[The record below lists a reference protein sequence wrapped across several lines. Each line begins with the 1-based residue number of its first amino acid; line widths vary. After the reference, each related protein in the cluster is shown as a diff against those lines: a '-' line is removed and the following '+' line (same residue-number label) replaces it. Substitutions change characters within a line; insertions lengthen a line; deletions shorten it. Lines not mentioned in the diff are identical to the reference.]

1 MQYMLT
7 VFTDN
12 ILPVFFLIMLGFLL
26 GKKIKLDPS
35 VLTSLN
41 FYIII
46 PSFMFVMLTETD
58 LPDNV
63 AFILVAATIM
73 LVINALLGMLIS
85 KARSFDNVMSRSF
98 ASSLMFYNSGNIGI
112 PLITLVFS
120 DHQNKSALG
129 IALAVQIS
137 VLLVQNISINTVGFI
152 LANHRSGSLK
162 ESIVK
167 VFKMPIIYSIALA
180 LCLKYFSFDPQS
192 LSIWPALVYAKDAM
206 VAIALLTLG
215 IQLAS
220 TSIKSLRA
228 DVFLSSALR
237 LVGGPI
243 AALIIIWFMR
253 FDGIVAQAFLISSSV
268 PTAVNTALIAI
279 ECKTNPEFASQTV
292 MVSTVISAI
301 TLSGVI
307 FLSQILY

>member
-1 MQYMLT
+1 MLA
-7 VFTDN
+7 VFSDN

-26 GKKIKLDPS
+26 GKKVKLDPS

-58 LPDNV
+58 LPANV
-63 AFILVAATIM
+63 ALILVAATIM
-73 LVINALLGMLIS
+73 LVINALLGMVIS
-85 KARSFDNVMSRSF
+85 KVRSFDNVMSRSF

>member
-26 GKKIKLDPS
+26 GKKVKLDPS

-58 LPDNV
+58 LPANV
-63 AFILVAATIM
+63 ALILVAATIM
-73 LVINALLGMLIS
+73 LVINALLGLLIS

-301 TLSGVI
+301 ILSGVI

>member
-1 MQYMLT
+1 MLA
-7 VFTDN
+7 VFSDN

-26 GKKIKLDPS
+26 GKKVKLDPS
-35 VLTSLN
+35 VLTTLN

-58 LPDNV
+58 FPDNV
-63 AFILVAATIM
+63 GLILVAATLM
-73 LVINALLGMLIS
+73 LVINASLGMVIS
-85 KARSFDNVMSRSF
+85 KVRSFDNVMSRSF

-112 PLITLVFS
+112 PLITLFFS

-137 VLLVQNISINTVGFI
+137 VLLVQNISMNTVGFI

-253 FDGIVAQAFLISSSV
+253 FDGIVARAFLISSSV

>member
-1 MQYMLT
+1 MLA
-7 VFTDN
+7 VFSDN

-26 GKKIKLDPS
+26 GKKVKLDPS
-35 VLTSLN
+35 VLTTLN
-41 FYIII
+41 FYIIV

-58 LPDNV
+58 FPANV
-63 AFILVAATIM
+63 GLILVAATLM
-73 LVINALLGMLIS
+73 LVINASLGMVIS
-85 KARSFDNVMSRSF
+85 KVRSFDNVMSRSF

-112 PLITLVFS
+112 PLITLFFS

-137 VLLVQNISINTVGFI
+137 VLLVQNISMNTVGFI

-206 VAIALLTLG
+206 IAIALLTLG

-220 TSIKSLRA
+220 TSLRSLRA

>member
-26 GKKIKLDPS
+26 GKKVKLDPS

-58 LPDNV
+58 LPANV
-63 AFILVAATIM
+63 ALILVAATIM
-73 LVINALLGMLIS
+73 LVINALLGLLIS

>member
-1 MQYMLT
+1 MLA
-7 VFTDN
+7 VFSDN

-26 GKKIKLDPS
+26 GKKVKLDPS
-35 VLTSLN
+35 VLTTLN
-41 FYIII
+41 FYIIV

-58 LPDNV
+58 FPANV
-63 AFILVAATIM
+63 GLILVAATLM
-73 LVINALLGMLIS
+73 LVINASLGMVIS
-85 KARSFDNVMSRSF
+85 KVRSFDNVMSRSF

-112 PLITLVFS
+112 PLITLFFS

-137 VLLVQNISINTVGFI
+137 VLLVQNISMNTVGFI

-253 FDGIVAQAFLISSSV
+253 FDGIVARAFLISSSV

>member
-1 MQYMLT
+1 MLT

-26 GKKIKLDPS
+26 GKKVKLDPS

-63 AFILVAATIM
+63 ALILVAATIM
-73 LVINALLGMLIS
+73 LVINALLGMVIS
-85 KARSFDNVMSRSF
+85 KVRSFDNVMSRSF

-162 ESIVK
+162 ESIIK

-268 PTAVNTALIAI
+268 PIAVNTALIAI
-279 ECKTNPEFASQTV
+279 ESKTNPEFASQTV

>member
-1 MQYMLT
+1 MQYMLA
-7 VFTDN
+7 VFSDN

-26 GKKIKLDPS
+26 GKKVKLDPS
-35 VLTSLN
+35 VLTTLN
-41 FYIII
+41 FYIIV

-58 LPDNV
+58 FPANV
-63 AFILVAATIM
+63 GLILVAATLM
-73 LVINALLGMLIS
+73 LVINASLGMVIS
-85 KARSFDNVMSRSF
+85 KVRSFDNVMSRSF

-112 PLITLVFS
+112 PLITLFFS

-137 VLLVQNISINTVGFI
+137 VLLVQNISMNTVGFI

-206 VAIALLTLG
+206 IAIALLTLG

-220 TSIKSLRA
+220 TSLRSLRA

>member
-1 MQYMLT
+1 MQYMLA
-7 VFTDN
+7 VFSDN

-26 GKKIKLDPS
+26 GKKVKLDPS
-35 VLTSLN
+35 VLTTLN
-41 FYIII
+41 FYIIV

-58 LPDNV
+58 FPDNV
-63 AFILVAATIM
+63 GLILVAATLM
-73 LVINALLGMLIS
+73 LVINASLGMVIS
-85 KARSFDNVMSRSF
+85 KVRSFDNVMSRSF

-112 PLITLVFS
+112 PLITLFFS

-137 VLLVQNISINTVGFI
+137 VLLVQNISMNTVGFI

-206 VAIALLTLG
+206 IAIALLTLG

-220 TSIKSLRA
+220 TSLRSLRA

>member
-7 VFTDN
+7 VFSDN

-26 GKKIKLDPS
+26 GKKVKLDPS

-58 LPDNV
+58 FPDNV
-63 AFILVAATIM
+63 GLILVAATLM
-73 LVINALLGMLIS
+73 LVINASLGMVIS
-85 KARSFDNVMSRSF
+85 KVRSFDNVMSRSF

-112 PLITLVFS
+112 PLITLFFS

-137 VLLVQNISINTVGFI
+137 VLLVQNISMNTVGFI

-206 VAIALLTLG
+206 IAIALLTLG

-220 TSIKSLRA
+220 TSLRSLRA

>member
-26 GKKIKLDPS
+26 GKKVKLDPS

-58 LPDNV
+58 LPANV
-63 AFILVAATIM
+63 ALILVAATIM
-73 LVINALLGMLIS
+73 LVINALLGMVIS

-301 TLSGVI
+301 ILSGVI

>member
-1 MQYMLT
+1 MLA
-7 VFTDN
+7 VFSDN

-26 GKKIKLDPS
+26 GKKVKLDPS
-35 VLTSLN
+35 VLTTLN
-41 FYIII
+41 FYIIV

-58 LPDNV
+58 FPDNV
-63 AFILVAATIM
+63 GLILVAATLM
-73 LVINALLGMLIS
+73 LVINASLGMVIS
-85 KARSFDNVMSRSF
+85 KVRSFDNVMSRSF

-112 PLITLVFS
+112 PLITLFFS

-137 VLLVQNISINTVGFI
+137 VLLVQNISMNTVGFI

-206 VAIALLTLG
+206 IAIALLTLG

-220 TSIKSLRA
+220 TSLRSLRA

>member
-1 MQYMLT
+1 MLT

-26 GKKIKLDPS
+26 GKKVKLDPS

-63 AFILVAATIM
+63 ALILVAATIM

>member
-1 MQYMLT
+1 MLA
-7 VFTDN
+7 VFSDN

-26 GKKIKLDPS
+26 GKKVKLDPS

-63 AFILVAATIM
+63 ALILVAATLM
-73 LVINALLGMLIS
+73 LVINALLGMVIS
-85 KARSFDNVMSRSF
+85 KVRSFDNVMSRSF

-162 ESIVK
+162 ESIIK

-243 AALIIIWFMR
+243 AALIIVWFMR

>member
-26 GKKIKLDPS
+26 GKKVKLDPS

-63 AFILVAATIM
+63 ALILVAATIM
-73 LVINALLGMLIS
+73 LVINALLGMVIS
-85 KARSFDNVMSRSF
+85 KVRSFDNVMSRSF

-162 ESIVK
+162 ESIIK

-268 PTAVNTALIAI
+268 PIAVNTALIAI
-279 ECKTNPEFASQTV
+279 ESKTNPEFASQTV

>member
-1 MQYMLT
+1 M
-7 VFTDN
+7 
-12 ILPVFFLIMLGFLL
+12 
-26 GKKIKLDPS
+26 
-35 VLTSLN
+35 
-41 FYIII
+41 
-46 PSFMFVMLTETD
+46 
-58 LPDNV
+58 
-63 AFILVAATIM
+63 
-73 LVINALLGMLIS
+73 
-85 KARSFDNVMSRSF
+85 
-98 ASSLMFYNSGNIGI
+98 
-112 PLITLVFS
+112 
-120 DHQNKSALG
+120 
-129 IALAVQIS
+129 
-137 VLLVQNISINTVGFI
+137 
-152 LANHRSGSLK
+152 ANHRSGSLK
-162 ESIVK
+162 ESIIK

>member
-1 MQYMLT
+1 MLA
-7 VFTDN
+7 VFSDN

-26 GKKIKLDPS
+26 GKKVKLDPS
-35 VLTSLN
+35 VLTTLN
-41 FYIII
+41 FYIIV

-58 LPDNV
+58 FPANV
-63 AFILVAATIM
+63 GLILVAATLM
-73 LVINALLGMLIS
+73 LVINASLGMVIS
-85 KARSFDNVMSRSF
+85 KVRSFDNVMSRSF

-112 PLITLVFS
+112 PLITLFFS

-137 VLLVQNISINTVGFI
+137 VLLVQNISMNTVGFI

>member
-1 MQYMLT
+1 MLT

>member
-26 GKKIKLDPS
+26 GKKVKLDPS

-58 LPDNV
+58 LPANV
-63 AFILVAATIM
+63 ALILVAATIM
-73 LVINALLGMLIS
+73 LVINALLGMVIS
-85 KARSFDNVMSRSF
+85 KVRSFDNVMSRSF

>member
-1 MQYMLT
+1 MLA
-7 VFTDN
+7 VFSDN

-26 GKKIKLDPS
+26 GKKVKLDPS
-35 VLTSLN
+35 VLTTLN
-41 FYIII
+41 FYIIV

-58 LPDNV
+58 FPDNV
-63 AFILVAATIM
+63 GLILVAATLM
-73 LVINALLGMLIS
+73 LVINASLGMVIS
-85 KARSFDNVMSRSF
+85 KVRSFDNVMSRSF

-112 PLITLVFS
+112 PLITLFFS

-137 VLLVQNISINTVGFI
+137 VLLVQNISMNTVGFI

-253 FDGIVAQAFLISSSV
+253 FDGIVARAFLISSSV

>member
-1 MQYMLT
+1 MQYMLA
-7 VFTDN
+7 VFSDN

-26 GKKIKLDPS
+26 GKKVKLDPS
-35 VLTSLN
+35 VLTTLN

-58 LPDNV
+58 FPDNV
-63 AFILVAATIM
+63 GLILVAATLM
-73 LVINALLGMLIS
+73 LVINASLGMVIS
-85 KARSFDNVMSRSF
+85 KVRSFDNVMSRSF

-112 PLITLVFS
+112 PLITLFFS

-137 VLLVQNISINTVGFI
+137 VLLVQNISMNTVGFI

-206 VAIALLTLG
+206 IAIALLTLG

-220 TSIKSLRA
+220 TSLRSLRA

>member
-26 GKKIKLDPS
+26 GKKVKLDPS

-58 LPDNV
+58 LPANV
-63 AFILVAATIM
+63 ALILVAATIM
-73 LVINALLGMLIS
+73 LVINALLGMVIS
-85 KARSFDNVMSRSF
+85 KVRSFDNVMSRSF

-162 ESIVK
+162 ESIIK

-243 AALIIIWFMR
+243 AALIIVWFMR

>member
-1 MQYMLT
+1 MQYMLA
-7 VFTDN
+7 VFSDN

-26 GKKIKLDPS
+26 GKKVKLDPS

-63 AFILVAATIM
+63 ALILVAATLM
-73 LVINALLGMLIS
+73 LVINALLGMVIS
-85 KARSFDNVMSRSF
+85 KVRSFDNVMSRSF

-206 VAIALLTLG
+206 IAIALLTLG

-228 DVFLSSALR
+228 DVFLSSTLR